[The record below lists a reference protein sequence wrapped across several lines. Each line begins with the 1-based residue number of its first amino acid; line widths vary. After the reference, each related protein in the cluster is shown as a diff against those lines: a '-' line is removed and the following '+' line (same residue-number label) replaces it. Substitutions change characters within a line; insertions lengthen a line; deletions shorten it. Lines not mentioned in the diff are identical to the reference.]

1 MIHSKIIGQLPL
13 FKSSLKST
21 YKPIFSRSFVQP
33 SISNY
38 YRCRSNQSQFQIQ
51 IKRYASYRRFD
62 GSSNQQNLYDL
73 YYRILTSRTT
83 LYVGGGLLVFYIYN
97 LHEAPYTHRRRF
109 IWIPY
114 WIETKIGDYSYRQIM
129 AQYGSMILPHSN
141 PLYGRIS
148 SIMNR
153 LLKTAIDNDKENPK
167 QQQHL
172 KNLHWEINIIQND
185 KLPPNAFILP
195 NGKIFIFSS
204 ILPICENDD
213 GIATV
218 LAHELSHQLAQHSSE
233 QLSSQPIYMFL
244 STVLYSLTGIS
255 WFNDLLINGI
265 FTMPASREME
275 TEADHIGCEILAAS
289 CYNPDQAIQF
299 WKRMGIMEQKMTK
312 QQGGVGGAG
321 SSLVEWFS
329 THPATNKRIHDIESW
344 MPHLREIS
352 ESSGCYEYGK
362 FHNFNTNFFNR
373 QR

>member
-1 MIHSKIIGQLPL
+1 MFRSKILQQLPL
-13 FKSSLKST
+13 FKSSTTPIKKQFQFRT
-21 YKPIFSRSFVQP
+21 FVQIPKTHFHFKYKPQT
-33 SISNY
+33 
-38 YRCRSNQSQFQIQ
+38 QFQIQ
-51 IKRYASYRRFD
+51 IRKYASYRRFN
-62 GSSNQQNLYDL
+62 GSSNSSSNIYEL
-73 YYRILTSRTT
+73 YYKILTSRTT

-114 WIETKIGDYSYRQIM
+114 WIETKIGDYSYNQIM

-141 PLYGRIS
+141 PLYARIS

-153 LLKTAIDNDKENPK
+153 LLATAIANDKENK
-167 QQQHL
+167 NQQQHL

-289 CYNPDQAIQF
+289 CFNPDQAILF
-299 WKRMGIMEQKMTK
+299 WQRMGRTEQKLAR
-312 QQGGVGGAG
+312 QQGGGDSGM
-321 SSLVEWFS
+321 VEWFS
-329 THPATNKRIHDIESW
+329 THPAATKRIHDIESW

-362 FHNFNTNFFNR
+362 FHNFNTNFFKR
-373 QR
+373 